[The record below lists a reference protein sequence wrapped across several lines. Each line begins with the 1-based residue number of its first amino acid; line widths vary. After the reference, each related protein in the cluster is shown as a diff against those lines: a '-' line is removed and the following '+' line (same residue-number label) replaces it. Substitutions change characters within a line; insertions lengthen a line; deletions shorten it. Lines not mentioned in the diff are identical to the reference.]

1 MRRPEDEEI
10 LFFALTGFGA
20 FILALTIV
28 TVLR

>member
-1 MRRPEDEEI
+1 MKKLDDEEL
-10 LFFALTGFGA
+10 LFFAISGFGA